1 MESVIIGTV
10 AALVVLGVFL
20 LGVAC
25 GIKAAGWKQSGPSPA
40 KATEEET
47 RRLQEDQKA
56 FESLLQYNIDVVYGN
71 NPGGESL

>member
-1 MESVIIGTV
+1 METVIIGTV

-20 LGVAC
+20 LGVTC
-25 GIKAAGWKQSGPSPA
+25 GMKVAGWKQSIPSPE
-40 KATEEET
+40 KATEEER

-71 NPGGESL
+71 DPGGESL